1 MRTFEEHFREICVG
15 ALVTRRSSELFSG
28 PPRIGGVEILMRS
41 EIDVLTP
48 TSIEEALDLLHQH
61 QTAVK
66 IIAGG
71 SDVIVQLRDGI
82 IETNRLLNL
91 LSLKELRY
99 IKKIGNEIHVGAL
112 STYSDIN
119 DSAEI
124 KNHAWILRDAAKQI
138 GAIQLQNTATIGGN
152 LGNASPAGDTLP
164 PLYALNATVVTRS
177 RSGRWSTPIDEF
189 FTGYRKTSLK
199 PDELIEEIY
208 FGALK
213 SEDAGAY
220 LKLGLREANAISIVD
235 VAVVLLR
242 KLEKHKFGDVRVAL
256 GAVAPTI
263 VRAHKCEAAL
273 IDRSLTEEDLLAASR
288 LAVEEAAPIS
298 DIRASAEYRRNVIV
312 SCVYQALYQ
321 ALFERVNSHD

>member
-1 MRTFEEHFREICVG
+1 
-15 ALVTRRSSELFSG
+15 
-28 PPRIGGVEILMRS
+28 MRS

-48 TSIEEALDLLHQH
+48 NSLEEALDLLHQH
-61 QTAVK
+61 QTELK

-82 IETNRLLNL
+82 IKTNRLLNL

-177 RSGRWSTPIDEF
+177 KSGRRSTPIDEF
-189 FTGYRKTSLK
+189 FTGYRTTTLK
-199 PDELIEEIY
+199 PDELIEEIC
-208 FGALK
+208 FDALE
-213 SEDAGAY
+213 SNDTGAY

-235 VAVVLLR
+235 VAVALLR
-242 KLEKHKFGDVRVAL
+242 KRGDHRFGDIRVAL

-263 VRAHKCEAAL
+263 VRAHKCEVAL
-273 IDRSLTEEDLLAASR
+273 VDRSLTEEDLWAASSLAA
-288 LAVEEAAPIS
+288 EEAAPIS
-298 DIRASAEYRRNVIV
+298 DIRASAEYRRNVTI
-312 SCVYQALYQ
+312 SCVYQALHQ
-321 ALFERVNSHD
+321 ALFGRMNSHD

>member
-1 MRTFEEHFREICVG
+1 M
-15 ALVTRRSSELFSG
+15 
-28 PPRIGGVEILMRS
+28 MRS

-48 TSIEEALDLLHQH
+48 SSIEEALGLLHQH

-82 IETNRLLNL
+82 IKTNRLLNL

-99 IKKIGNEIHVGAL
+99 VREINHEIHIGAL

-119 DSAEI
+119 GSAEI
-124 KNHAWILRDAAKQI
+124 KNHAWILLDAARQI
-138 GAIQLQNTATIGGN
+138 GAVQLQNTATIGGN

-164 PLYALNATVVTRS
+164 PLYALDATVVTRS
-177 RSGRWSTPIDEF
+177 KSGRRSIPIGEF
-189 FTGYRKTSLK
+189 FTGYRKTALK

-208 FGALK
+208 FDSLE
-213 SEDAGAY
+213 SDDAGAY

-242 KLEKHKFGDVRVAL
+242 KLGDHKFGDVRVAL

-273 IDRSLTEEDLLAASR
+273 IDRSLTEKDLWAASR
-288 LAVEEAAPIS
+288 LAAEEAAPIS
-298 DIRASAEYRRNVIV
+298 DIRASAEYRRNVTV
-312 SCVYQALYQ
+312 SCVYQALHQ
-321 ALFERVNSHD
+321 AVFGRVDSHD